1 MPGDPIINLFG
12 ERLIY
17 VDPDMRAFLEAKY
30 GLDKPL
36 GDQYL
41 IFLSTIFTFDFGY
54 SISLAMYI
62 NKLIAERVIWTIAL
76 VLPSIIIGS
85 TISLLLAMN
94 CGMNRGTGKDKTL
107 SALAIFL
114 HTVPGF
120 LIGMVFLRIF
130 SLQLGWFPLGHLS
143 SGSYSGWLY
152 YLDIAYHLILPFSVL
167 TLLIASSQFLILRN
181 SVTQINDD
189 YFIFVARS
197 KGLSEIQIAWNHVLR
212 NILPVFLSML
222 AMNLGVMISGA
233 LLIENVFS
241 LQGMGTLLYEA
252 VTMQD
257 YPLIQSIFIILTF
270 SVLIMNLIAEI
281 LYGLADPR
289 VGDSLGGWNK

>member
-1 MPGDPIINLFG
+1 M
-12 ERLIY
+12 IY

-54 SISLAMYI
+54 SISLAMGI
-62 NKLIAERVIWTIAL
+62 NKLIAERMIWTIAL

-94 CGMNRGTGKDKTL
+94 CGMNRGSGKDKTL

-120 LIGMVFLRIF
+120 LIGMVFLRVF
-130 SLQLGWFPLGHLS
+130 SLQLGWFPLGRLA

-167 TLLIASSQFLILRN
+167 TLLIASSQFLIQRN

-197 KGLSEIQIAWNHVLR
+197 KGLSEMQIAWNHVLR

-252 VTMQD
+252 IKMQD
-257 YPLIQSIFIILTF
+257 YPLIQAIFIILTF
-270 SVLIMNLIAEI
+270 SVLIMNLVAEI

>member
-17 VDPDMRAFLEAKY
+17 VDSDMRAFLEAKY

-36 GDQYL
+36 GVQYL

-54 SISLAMYI
+54 SISLAMDV

-94 CGMNRGTGKDKTL
+94 CGMNRGSGKDKTL
-107 SALAIFL
+107 SALAIIL

-130 SLQLGWFPLGHLS
+130 SLQLGWFPLGHLA

-252 VTMQD
+252 IKMQD
-257 YPLIQSIFIILTF
+257 YPLIQAIFIILTF
-270 SVLIMNLIAEI
+270 SVLIMNLVAEI

>member
-17 VDPDMRAFLEAKY
+17 VDPDMRVFLEAKY

-54 SISLAMYI
+54 SISLAMDI

-152 YLDIAYHLILPFSVL
+152 YLDIAYHLILPFSVIFHCCLPPAL
-167 TLLIASSQFLILRN
+167 TRAPGFL
-181 SVTQINDD
+181 
-189 YFIFVARS
+189 
-197 KGLSEIQIAWNHVLR
+197 K
-212 NILPVFLSML
+212 
-222 AMNLGVMISGA
+222 
-233 LLIENVFS
+233 
-241 LQGMGTLLYEA
+241 
-252 VTMQD
+252 
-257 YPLIQSIFIILTF
+257 
-270 SVLIMNLIAEI
+270 
-281 LYGLADPR
+281 
-289 VGDSLGGWNK
+289 K